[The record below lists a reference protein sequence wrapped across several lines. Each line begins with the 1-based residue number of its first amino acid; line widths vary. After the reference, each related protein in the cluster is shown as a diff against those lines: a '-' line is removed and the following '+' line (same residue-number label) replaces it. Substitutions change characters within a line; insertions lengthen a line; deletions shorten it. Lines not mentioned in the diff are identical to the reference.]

1 MEAQELRK
9 KSVEELNNELVELR
23 KEQFKLRM
31 TQATGELNNHTEHG
45 RVRKDI
51 ARIKTVL
58 TELERASRDEACKK

>member
-1 MEAQELRK
+1 MQVSELRK
-9 KSVEELNNELVELR
+9 KSVDELNAELVELR

-31 TQATGELNNHTEHG
+31 AQATGEQSRHTEHG

-58 TELERASRDEACKK
+58 AEMKRSAGDQK

>member
-1 MEAQELRK
+1 MQASELRK
-9 KSVEELNNELVELR
+9 KSVDELSAELMELR

-31 TQATGELNNHTEHG
+31 AQATGELTRHSEHG

-58 TELERASRDEACKK
+58 AELKNSAVDGK